1 MSRGWQRALHA
12 AAGVLATAALDACA
26 LGPQAKDPPASY
38 DLGPARSQAVGP
50 AIATT
55 LLVPDIAAP
64 AWLDGPGIVYRL
76 GYENAARPQT
86 YALSRWSAPPAAL
99 LTHRLRSR
107 FTSAARGVVT
117 GAHGARADYALR
129 VELEDFSQS
138 FDAPDRSRV
147 TVRAR
152 ASLVDVAGR
161 ALAAQRAFA
170 VERPAPSPDARG
182 AVAALGEASDEL
194 IEQLLRWTG
203 EGVETA
209 RSR

>member
-1 MSRGWQRALHA
+1 MSRGWQRALHG
-12 AAGVLATAALDACA
+12 AAGVLAAAALGACA
-26 LGPQAKDPPASY
+26 LGPQAKDQSASY
-38 DLGPARSQAVGP
+38 DLGPARSQTTGP

-55 LLVPDIAAP
+55 LLVPEISAP

-76 GYENAARPQT
+76 DYDNTARPQT

-107 FTSAARGVVT
+107 FASSVRGVVT

-138 FDAPDRSRV
+138 FDAPERSRV

-152 ASLVDVAGR
+152 ASLVDIAGR

-170 VERPAPSPDARG
+170 IERPAPSADARG

-194 IEQLLRWTG
+194 IEQLLKWTG
-203 EGVETA
+203 EGIRTA